1 MDIGDI
7 PEYAWTM
14 FEEVDHLR
22 DTVDSAGEMEM
33 SSDIRGT
40 RSVLTDIRIGQRL
53 KAEGVDG
60 LHA

>member
-14 FEEVDHLR
+14 FEEVDCLR
-22 DTVDSAGEMEM
+22 DTVDSAGELEM